1 VIISRAVS
9 GHEWFERIRVQM
21 KRTTTKN
28 KIIIIVIG
36 TPKRRRVNLINR
48 SSQRLERIKF
58 LIRIIYYGSWMK
70 ILVLLRHAKSS
81 WKDMDVSDHDRPLNK
96 RGKRDAPRMGRLL
109 QKEELMPDIILS
121 STAVRAR
128 DTAVRLAKSCYYI
141 GQITYVDSLYLGGT
155 EAYLNALKVLSN
167 DFKIVLVVGHNP
179 DIEELV
185 MILTGQA
192 ERIPTAALARIDLT
206 IEDWSTL
213 STKSKGRLVRIWKP
227 KELG

>member
-1 VIISRAVS
+1 
-9 GHEWFERIRVQM
+9 M

-36 TPKRRRVNLINR
+36 TPKRRINLIYR
-48 SSQRLERIKF
+48 SSERLERIKF
-58 LIRIIYYGSWMK
+58 LIRLIFYGCWMK
-70 ILVLLRHAKSS
+70 ILILLRHAKSS
-81 WKDMDVSDHDRPLNK
+81 WKDKDVSDHDRPLNK

-109 QKEELMPDIILS
+109 QKEELVPDIILS

-128 DTAVRLAKSCYYI
+128 DTAVRLAKSCYYK
-141 GQITYVDSLYLGGT
+141 GQITYADSLYLGGA
-155 EAYLNALKVLSN
+155 EAYLDALKILPN

-179 DIEELV
+179 DIEGLV

-206 IEDWSTL
+206 IGDWSTL
-213 STKSKGRLVRIWKP
+213 SSESKGRLVRIWKP
-227 KELG
+227 KELD

>member
-1 VIISRAVS
+1 
-9 GHEWFERIRVQM
+9 M
-21 KRTTTKN
+21 
-28 KIIIIVIG
+28 G
-36 TPKRRRVNLINR
+36 TPKRGINLIYL
-48 SSQRLERIKF
+48 SSEPPERIKF
-58 LIRIIYYGSWMK
+58 LVRLIYSGCWLK
-70 ILVLLRHAKSS
+70 ILLLLRHAKSS
-81 WKDMDVSDHDRPLNK
+81 WKEKNVSDHDRPLNK

-109 QKEELMPDIILS
+109 QKGELVPDIILS

-128 DTAVRLAKSCYYI
+128 DTAARLAKSCYYK

-155 EAYLNALKVLSN
+155 GAYLDALKILPS

-179 DIEELV
+179 DIEGLV

-206 IEDWSTL
+206 IEDWSIL
-213 STKSKGRLVRIWKP
+213 SSKSKGRLMRIWKP